1 MVRALLLRHRRL
13 ILHTLLTLAFA
24 RLECS
29 DVPDQVVLEVTE
41 RDCKPSRITLRV
53 AEACHSV
60 AGQANHAHEVS
71 VKLCL
76 VPKELYEHIVAA
88 GELKS
93 KWRFDKQVVM
103 GLIAAFYIGFS
114 FTVCMVIGGQIPQI
128 QASNPGLQS
137 LIYGAFGFP
146 LGLFMICVVGA
157 DLFTSNTAYMLTA
170 VHEGRCS
177 WWHLLKCWVLSWFA
191 NLAGSIIMANIVYA

>member
-1 MVRALLLRHRRL
+1 M
-13 ILHTLLTLAFA
+13 A
-24 RLECS
+24 RL
-29 DVPDQVVLEVTE
+29 D
-41 RDCKPSRITLRV
+41 
-53 AEACHSV
+53 
-60 AGQANHAHEVS
+60 
-71 VKLCL
+71 
-76 VPKELYEHIVAA
+76 

-146 LGLFMICVVGA
+146 LGLFMICV
-157 DLFTSNTAYMLTA
+157 
-170 VHEGRCS
+170 
-177 WWHLLKCWVLSWFA
+177 CWVLSWFA
-191 NLAGSIIMANIVYA
+191 NLAGSIIMANIVYAAWIFHGREEFTVHLAEHKVAYPFSVCLMKGVLANWLVNLAIWI